1 MARNVTT
8 STGSCFL
15 ARALTRGEIK
25 ALRKAGVDIFLSA
38 GEDNLGERVDAVL
51 DIVFPSDNAALDALP
66 FPEVMKVFTAIV
78 NETSGNEEEV
88 KNS

>member
-1 MARNVTT
+1 M
-8 STGSCFL
+8 
-15 ARALTRGEIK
+15 
-25 ALRKAGVDIFLSA
+25 
-38 GEDNLGERVDAVL
+38 DAVL
-51 DIVFPSDNAALDALP
+51 DMVFPSDNDALDALP